1 MDDLLKEFLAET
13 IEALE
18 MLDSELVELEQR
30 PGDPQLLGSIFR
42 IMHTIK
48 GTCGFL
54 GLPRLESVAHAAEDV
69 LGKIRDGELEVTA
82 EGVSLVLAALDRIKE
97 LIDGLGQLGEE
108 PKGSDEEIIAELQV
122 LASRKGPAG
131 TPVAPVEA
139 EIEEDAIA
147 EAEMAAA
154 CDVEVDE
161 SRLDGIYQRV
171 GGAAVFD
178 TAAETACTELLATT
192 SDHPDAETEMLNLQF
207 ALAGAFASAL
217 TGKPNAT
224 DDIDGVISGL
234 LSNGWN
240 ATELELLR
248 EEFGKALATLE
259 VGEEDIAL
267 VLSRFKLGEASSDTH
282 AAPAPVVLDDLPEI
296 EMVEDAPLAAVQ
308 PAQVKPAAPA
318 PVAVKAEAAKPEAA
332 KPVAKA
338 VTKIEDPELSSAAA
352 AVQAQP
358 QTLRV
363 NINVLENLMN
373 MVSELVLTRNQLLQT
388 LRGFS
393 DSPFAAPLQRLNQVT
408 TELQES
414 VMQTR
419 MQPIGNA
426 WSKLPRLVRDLTQDL
441 GKKIELVMTG
451 ADTELD
457 RQILE
462 SIKDPLTHMVRNSAD
477 HGLEEPDERRQ
488 AGKSETGRITLTA
501 RHEGGH
507 ILVEVGDDGRGL
519 STARIRAK
527 VIQNGLATEAQLE
540 GMSEQQ
546 IQQFIFRPGFSTAAA
561 VTSVSGRGVGMDV
574 VRTNIEKIGG
584 VIEFTSREGVGSR
597 FIIKIPLT
605 LAIVSALIVECGG
618 ERFAMPQSSVIE
630 LVRISKNSAKGVEM
644 INGQPVY
651 RLRDRLL
658 PLVALNDMLGLDRKV
673 EAGEGEGSELYVVV
687 AQVGSFVFGIIVDRV
702 FDTEE
707 IVVKPASRTLRHISL
722 FSGTT
727 ILGDGSV
734 IMILDPNGISAA
746 TSEATHE
753 AVDEDKSIAASS
765 NRHETVSMLVFK
777 AGSGG
782 NKAVPLSLIAR
793 LEEADLATT
802 EFAGERTV
810 LQYRGGLMPL
820 VGFDGRPAKR
830 EGQHPILVFAEGD
843 RMCGLVV
850 DEVVDI
856 VEGSLDLQ
864 LVSGGAEAGLLG
876 SSIIDGKS
884 TDVIDTVH
892 YLRQSDAAWFELQTH
907 EPYGVE
913 SERRVLLVEDSSF
926 FRNLLMPMLKM
937 AGYRVTIAEH
947 AEAALGLCREEG
959 EEFDIIVSDIEMPGL
974 SGFDLAKT
982 LRAEPK
988 WKKTPMVALS
998 SHASPQDFERG
1009 RTAGFT
1015 EYVTKLDPKA
1025 LLTSLSRV
1033 LAAGDE
1039 DRESAA

>member
-13 IEALE
+13 QEALE

-69 LGKIRDGELEVTA
+69 LGKIRDGELVVTA
-82 EGVSLVLAALDRIKE
+82 QGVSLVLGALERIKE
-97 LIDGLGQLGEE
+97 LIDALGQLGEE
-108 PKGSDEEIIAELQV
+108 PKGSDADIIDDLHL
-122 LASRKGPAG
+122 LASGELPAEG
-131 TPVAPVEA
+131 ADD
-139 EIEEDAIA
+139 EEDFDADIAFEATA
-147 EAEMAAA
+147 EA
-154 CDVEVDE
+154 VVVDE
-161 SRLDGIYQRV
+161 SRLPGIYQRV

-178 TAAETACTELLATT
+178 TAAETACTELLSATA
-192 SDHPDAETEMLNLQF
+192 DHADSETEMLNLQF

-217 TGKPNAT
+217 SGKDGAS
-224 DDIDGVISGL
+224 DDIDGVIAGL
-234 LSNGWN
+234 VSNGWSSN
-240 ATELELLR
+240 ELQLLR
-248 EEFGKALATLE
+248 EEFGKALGTLE
-259 VGEEDIAL
+259 VADEDVAV
-267 VLSRFKLGEASSDTH
+267 VLSRFKVEGATATVASNT
-282 AAPAPVVLDDLPEI
+282 VVLDDI
-296 EMVEDAPLAAVQ
+296 VEDELVE
-308 PAQVKPAAPA
+308 VE
-318 PVAVKAEAAKPEAA
+318 VVKA
-332 KPVAKA
+332 PVAKA
-338 VTKIEDPELSSAAA
+338 AAPKAAKPAKKALKAEKVEEADVSSAAA

-388 LRGFS
+388 LRGFT
-393 DSPFAAPLQRLNQVT
+393 DSPFSAPLQRLNQVT

-426 WSKLPRLVRDLTQDL
+426 WSKLPRLVRDLTQEL

-477 HGLEEPDERRQ
+477 HGLELPEERRE
-488 AGKSETGRITLTA
+488 AGKGECGRILLNA

-507 ILVEVGDDGRGL
+507 ILVEVSDDGRGL
-519 STARIRAK
+519 PTSRIRAK

-540 GMSEQQ
+540 GMTEQQ

-584 VIEFTSREGVGSR
+584 VIEFTSREGQGSR

-630 LVRISKNSAKGVEM
+630 LVRISKNSAKGVEL
-644 INGQPVY
+644 INGHPVY

-658 PLVALNDMLGLDRKV
+658 PLIALNEMLGLDRKP
-673 EAGEGEGSELYVVV
+673 EGEGNELYVVV

-753 AVDEDKSIAASS
+753 AEDDKVAAAAS

-777 AGSGG
+777 AGAGG
-782 NKAVPLSLIAR
+782 NKAVPLSLIAS
-793 LEEADLATT
+793 LEEADLSTA

-810 LQYRGGLMPL
+810 IQYRGGLMPL
-820 VGFDGRPAKR
+820 VGFDGLPAKR

-864 LVSGGAEAGLLG
+864 LVSGGTEAGLLG

-907 EPYGVE
+907 EPFGTE

-947 AEAALGLCREEG
+947 AEAALGICNDG
-959 EEFDIIVSDIEMPGL
+959 NEEFDIIVSDIEMPGL
-974 SGFDLAKT
+974 SGFDLART
-982 LRAEPK
+982 LRADDK
-988 WKKTPMVALS
+988 WKDTPMVALS

-1009 RTAGFT
+1009 RNAGFT

-1033 LAAGDE
+1033 LAAGDNE
-1039 DRESAA
+1039 RESAA

>member
-13 IEALE
+13 VEALE

-54 GLPRLESVAHAAEDV
+54 GLPRLETVAHAAEDI
-69 LGKIRDGELEVTA
+69 LGKIRDGELNVSQEA
-82 EGVSLVLAALDRIKE
+82 VSLVLAALDRIKE
-97 LIDGLGQLGEE
+97 LIDALARLGEE
-108 PKGSDEEIIAELQV
+108 PKGSDEDIIDELHLMASGQMPASVQV
-122 LASRKGPAG
+122 DEAD
-131 TPVAPVEA
+131 VAPVEA
-139 EIEEDAIA
+139 SLEG
-147 EAEMAAA
+147 
-154 CDVEVDE
+154 
-161 SRLDGIYQRV
+161 LYQRV

-178 TAAETACTELLATT
+178 TAAEQACSEIMAAT
-192 SDHPDAETEMLNLQF
+192 SDHSDAEGEMLNLQF

-217 TGKPNAT
+217 SGKEGAGE
-224 DDIDGVISGL
+224 DVDGVIASLVASGW
-234 LSNGWN
+234 SAG
-240 ATELELLR
+240 ELQLLR
-248 EEFGKALATLE
+248 DEFGKALGSLE
-259 VGEEDIAL
+259 VADGDIAA
-267 VLSRFKLGEASSDTH
+267 VLSRFKLGE
-282 AAPAPVVLDDLPEI
+282 P
-296 EMVEDAPLAAVQ
+296 
-308 PAQVKPAAPA
+308 K
-318 PVAVKAEAAKPEAA
+318 PVAPKPEATKMPA
-332 KPVAKA
+332 KPKA
-338 VTKIEDPELSSAAA
+338 REAAA
-352 AVQAQP
+352 EADHAPSASASQS

-388 LRGFS
+388 LRS
-393 DSPFAAPLQRLNQVT
+393 VTDSPFSAPLQRLNQVT

-426 WSKLPRLVRDLTQDL
+426 WSKLPRLVRDLTQEL

-477 HGLEEPDERRQ
+477 HGLELPEERRA
-488 AGKSETGRITLTA
+488 AGKGECGSITLSA

-507 ILVEVGDDGRGL
+507 ILVEVADDGRGL
-519 STARIRAK
+519 PTSRIRAK
-527 VIQNGLATEAQLE
+527 VIQNGLATEAQLD

-546 IQQFIFRPGFSTAAA
+546 IQQFIFRAGFSTASA

-584 VIEFTSREGVGSR
+584 VIEFSSTEGEGSR
-597 FIIKIPLT
+597 FVIKIPLT

-618 ERFAMPQSSVIE
+618 ERFAMPQSSVVE
-630 LVRISKNSAKGVEM
+630 LVRIGRNSTQGVEM
-644 INGQPVY
+644 INGHPVY

-658 PLVALNDMLGLDRKV
+658 PLVALNELLGLDRKI
-673 EAGEGEGSELYVVV
+673 EADGEGCDLYVVV

-746 TSEATHE
+746 TSGAAHE
-753 AVDEDKSIAASS
+753 AQSKEAAQSVS
-765 NRHETVSMLVFK
+765 GVGRHETVSMLVFR
-777 AGSGG
+777 AGTSG

-793 LEEADLATT
+793 LEEADLATA
-802 EFAGERTV
+802 EQAGDRTV

-820 VGFDGRPAKR
+820 VGFDGLPAPR
-830 EGQHPILVFAEGD
+830 EGKHPILVFAEGE

-876 SSIIDGKS
+876 SSIIAGKS

-907 EPYGVE
+907 EPFGAE

-947 AEAALGLCREEG
+947 GEAALGICHNG

-974 SGFDLAKT
+974 SGFDLART
-982 LRAEPK
+982 LRSDSR
-988 WKKTPMVALS
+988 WKDVPMVALS
-998 SHASPQDFERG
+998 SHANPQDFERG
-1009 RTAGFT
+1009 RNAGFT
-1015 EYVTKLDPKA
+1015 DYVTKLDPKA
-1025 LLTSLSRV
+1025 LLTALSRV
-1033 LAAGDE
+1033 LATDTTERE
-1039 DRESAA
+1039 DAA

>member
-1 MDDLLKEFLAET
+1 
-13 IEALE
+13 
-18 MLDSELVELEQR
+18 
-30 PGDPQLLGSIFR
+30 
-42 IMHTIK
+42 
-48 GTCGFL
+48 
-54 GLPRLESVAHAAEDV
+54 
-69 LGKIRDGELEVTA
+69 
-82 EGVSLVLAALDRIKE
+82 
-97 LIDGLGQLGEE
+97 
-108 PKGSDEEIIAELQV
+108 
-122 LASRKGPAG
+122 
-131 TPVAPVEA
+131 
-139 EIEEDAIA
+139 
-147 EAEMAAA
+147 
-154 CDVEVDE
+154 
-161 SRLDGIYQRV
+161 
-171 GGAAVFD
+171 
-178 TAAETACTELLATT
+178 
-192 SDHPDAETEMLNLQF
+192 
-207 ALAGAFASAL
+207 
-217 TGKPNAT
+217 
-224 DDIDGVISGL
+224 
-234 LSNGWN
+234 
-240 ATELELLR
+240 
-248 EEFGKALATLE
+248 
-259 VGEEDIAL
+259 
-267 VLSRFKLGEASSDTH
+267 
-282 AAPAPVVLDDLPEI
+282 
-296 EMVEDAPLAAVQ
+296 
-308 PAQVKPAAPA
+308 
-318 PVAVKAEAAKPEAA
+318 
-332 KPVAKA
+332 
-338 VTKIEDPELSSAAA
+338 
-352 AVQAQP
+352 
-358 QTLRV
+358 
-363 NINVLENLMN
+363 
-373 MVSELVLTRNQLLQT
+373 
-388 LRGFS
+388 
-393 DSPFAAPLQRLNQVT
+393 
-408 TELQES
+408 
-414 VMQTR
+414 MQTR

-426 WSKLPRLVRDLTQDL
+426 WSKLPRLVRDLTQEL

-477 HGLEEPDERRQ
+477 HGLEEPEDRRA
-488 AGKSETGRITLTA
+488 AGKSETGRILLDA

-507 ILVEVGDDGRGL
+507 ILVEVSDDGRGL
-519 STARIRAK
+519 PTSRIRAK
-527 VIQNGLATEAQLE
+527 VVQNGLATDAQLD
-540 GMSEQQ
+540 GMTEQQ

-584 VIEFTSREGVGSR
+584 VIEFTSREGQGSR

-630 LVRISKNSAKGVEM
+630 LVRISKNSAKGVEL
-644 INGQPVY
+644 INGHPVY

-658 PLVALNDMLGLDRKV
+658 PLVALNGILGLDRKP
-673 EAGEGEGSELYVVV
+673 GEESSELYVVV

-746 TSEATHE
+746 TSEVTHE
-753 AVDEDKSIAASS
+753 AASEDKAAAAVSS
-765 NRHETVSMLVFK
+765 RHEAVSMLVFK
-777 AGSGG
+777 AGAGG

-793 LEEADLATT
+793 LEEADLSTA

-810 LQYRGGLMPL
+810 IQYRGGLMPL
-820 VGFDGRPAKR
+820 VGFDGLPARR
-830 EGQHPILVFAEGD
+830 EGHHPILVFAEGD

-864 LVSGGAEAGLLG
+864 LVSGGTEAGLLG

-907 EPYGVE
+907 EPFGVE

-947 AEAALGLCREEG
+947 GEAALRICNDEN

-974 SGFDLAKT
+974 SGFDLART
-982 LRAEPK
+982 LRKDDK
-988 WKKTPMVALS
+988 WKETPIVALS
-998 SHASPQDFERG
+998 SHANPQDFERG
-1009 RTAGFT
+1009 RNAGFT

-1033 LAAGDE
+1033 LAAD
-1039 DRESAA
+1039 DTRESAA

>member
-13 IEALE
+13 QEALE

-54 GLPRLESVAHAAEDV
+54 GLPRLEFVAHAAEDV
-69 LGKIRDGELEVTA
+69 LGKIRDGELVVTA
-82 EGVSLVLAALDRIKE
+82 QGVSLVLGALDRIKE
-97 LIDGLGQLGEE
+97 LIDALGQLGEE
-108 PKGSDEEIIAELQV
+108 PKGSDADIIDDLHL
-122 LASRKGPAG
+122 LASGDLPAEG
-131 TPVAPVEA
+131 ADDEESFAAAVAPEVT
-139 EIEEDAIA
+139 A
-147 EAEMAAA
+147 EA
-154 CDVEVDE
+154 VVVDE
-161 SRLDGIYQRV
+161 SRLPGLYQRV

-178 TAAETACTELLATT
+178 TAAETACSELLSVA
-192 SDHPDAETEMLNLQF
+192 SDHADAETEMLNLQF

-217 TGKPNAT
+217 SGKDGAS
-224 DDIDGVISGL
+224 DDIDGVIAGL
-234 LSNGWN
+234 VNNGWSAN
-240 ATELELLR
+240 ELQLLR
-248 EEFGKALATLE
+248 EGFGKALGTLE
-259 VGEEDIAL
+259 VAEEDVAV
-267 VLSRFKLGEASSDTH
+267 VLSRFKVEGAPV
-282 AAPAPVVLDDLPEI
+282 AAVSNIVVLDD
-296 EMVEDAPLAAVQ
+296 MVEDNDVPDM
-308 PAQVKPAAPA
+308 QVEAEVEVVKA
-318 PVAVKAEAAKPEAA
+318 PVARAVPPKGAKPAKKAPKAEK
-332 KPVAKA
+332 V
-338 VTKIEDPELSSAAA
+338 EDVDLSSAAA

-388 LRGFS
+388 LRGFT
-393 DSPFAAPLQRLNQVT
+393 DSPFSAPLQRLNQVT

-426 WSKLPRLVRDLTQDL
+426 WSKLPRLVRDLTQEL

-477 HGLEEPDERRQ
+477 HGLELPEERRE
-488 AGKSETGRITLTA
+488 AGKAECGRILLDA

-507 ILVEVGDDGRGL
+507 ILVEVSDDGRGL
-519 STARIRAK
+519 PTSRIRAK

-584 VIEFTSREGVGSR
+584 VIEFTSREGQGSR

-630 LVRISKNSAKGVEM
+630 LVRISKNSAKGVEL
-644 INGQPVY
+644 INGHPVY

-658 PLVALNDMLGLDRKV
+658 PLVALNEMLGLDRKP
-673 EAGEGEGSELYVVV
+673 EGEGNELYVVV

-753 AVDEDKSIAASS
+753 AVDDKVAATVSS
-765 NRHETVSMLVFK
+765 RHETVSMLVFK

-793 LEEADLATT
+793 LEEADLSTA

-810 LQYRGGLMPL
+810 IQYRGGLMPL
-820 VGFDGRPAKR
+820 VGFDGLPAAR
-830 EGQHPILVFAEGD
+830 DGQHPILVFAEGD

-864 LVSGGAEAGLLG
+864 LVSGGAERGLLG

-907 EPYGVE
+907 EPFGSE

-947 AEAALGLCREEG
+947 AEAALGICNDGNEK
-959 EEFDIIVSDIEMPGL
+959 FDIIVSDIEMPGL
-974 SGFDLAKT
+974 SGFDLART
-982 LRAEPK
+982 LRADDK
-988 WKKTPMVALS
+988 WKATPMVALS

-1009 RTAGFT
+1009 RHAGFT

-1033 LAAGDE
+1033 LAAGDNE
-1039 DRESAA
+1039 RESAA

>member
-122 LASRKGPAG
+122 LASGKAPAG
-131 TPVAPVEA
+131 MPVASAEGDVETGELA
-139 EIEEDAIA
+139 GPEMLEEAS
-147 EAEMAAA
+147 
-154 CDVEVDE
+154 VEVDE

-178 TAAETACTELLATT
+178 TAAETACTELLATS
-192 SDHPDAETEMLNLQF
+192 SDHPDAEAEMLNLQF

-217 TGKPNAT
+217 TGKPDAT

-234 LSNGWN
+234 MANGWN
-240 ATELELLR
+240 ATELQLLR

-267 VLSRFKLGEASSDTH
+267 VLSRFKLDGSSDEMPVTSDM
-282 AAPAPVVLDDLPEI
+282 PEELPEEVVDEPVV
-296 EMVEDAPLAAVQ
+296 VAA
-308 PAQVKPAAPA
+308 AAKA
-318 PVAVKAEAAKPEAA
+318 KPVAPQPVAAKPEVA
-332 KPVAKA
+332 KPVAKS
-338 VTKIEDPELSSAAA
+338 VTKIDDPELSSAAA

-477 HGLEEPDERRQ
+477 HGLEEPEERRE
-488 AGKSETGRITLTA
+488 AGKSETGRITLSA

-658 PLVALNDMLGLDRKV
+658 PLVALNDMLGLDRKI

-753 AVDEDKSIAASS
+753 AVDEDKAVAASS

-793 LEEADLATT
+793 LEEADLSTT

-947 AEAALGLCREEG
+947 AEAALGICREEG

-982 LRAEPK
+982 LRAEAK
-988 WKKTPMVALS
+988 WKSTPMVALS

-1009 RTAGFT
+1009 RNAGFT

-1033 LAAGDE
+1033 LAAGEE

>member
-13 IEALE
+13 QEALE

-69 LGKIRDGELEVTA
+69 LGRVRDGELVVTP

-97 LIDGLGQLGEE
+97 LIDCLGQVGEE
-108 PKGSDEEIIAELQV
+108 PQGSDDDVIDALHL
-122 LASRKGPAG
+122 LASGKSFSVVVEEEAG
-131 TPVAPVEA
+131 AGA
-139 EIEEDAIA
+139 FDGI
-147 EAEMAAA
+147 
-154 CDVEVDE
+154 EVDE
-161 SRLDGIYQRV
+161 SRLDGIYKRV

-178 TAAETACTELLATT
+178 TAAESACTELLAVT
-192 SDHPDAETEMLNLQF
+192 SDHADAEIEMLNLQF

-217 TGKPNAT
+217 SGKADAS
-224 DDIDGVISGL
+224 DDIDGVITGL
-234 LSNGWN
+234 LASGWSSN
-240 ATELELLR
+240 ELVLLR
-248 EEFGKALATLE
+248 EEFGKALGSLE
-259 VGEEDIAL
+259 VAEEDVAL
-267 VLSRFKLGEASSDTH
+267 VLSRFKIANTTTDLATDV
-282 AAPAPVVLDDLPEI
+282 APAPVVDDFDETEEVAL
-296 EMVEDAPLAAVQ
+296 APTIAKPVPTSVA
-308 PAQVKPAAPA
+308 PKPAA
-318 PVAVKAEAAKPEAA
+318 KIAAKTEE
-332 KPVAKA
+332 VDVTSA
-338 VTKIEDPELSSAAA
+338 VA

-373 MVSELVLTRNQLLQT
+373 MVSELVLTRNQLMQT
-388 LRGFS
+388 LRGFT

-426 WSKLPRLVRDLTQDL
+426 WSKLPRLVRDLTQEL
-441 GKKIELVMTG
+441 SKKIELVMTG

-477 HGLEEPDERRQ
+477 HGLETPEERRA
-488 AGKSETGRITLTA
+488 AGKSELGRITLNA

-507 ILVEVGDDGRGL
+507 ILVEVSDDGRGL
-519 STARIRAK
+519 PTSRIRAK

-546 IQQFIFRPGFSTAAA
+546 IQQFIFRAGFSTASA

-584 VIEFTSREGVGSR
+584 VIEFTSREGQGSR

-605 LAIVSALIVECGG
+605 LAIVSALIVECCG

-630 LVRISKNSAKGVEM
+630 LVRISKNSGKGVEM
-644 INGQPVY
+644 INGHPVY

-658 PLVALNDMLGLDRKV
+658 PLVALNEMLGLDRKL
-673 EAGEGEGSELYVVV
+673 EAGEGESSELYVVV

-746 TSEATHE
+746 TSEAGHD
-753 AVDEDKSIAASS
+753 AVAAEEKVKAVVSS
-765 NRHETVSMLVFK
+765 RHESVSMLVFR
-777 AGSGG
+777 AGDGG

-793 LEEADLATT
+793 LEEADLTT
-802 EFAGERTV
+802 AEYAGERTV
-810 LQYRGGLMPL
+810 IQYRGGLMPL
-820 VGFDGRPAKR
+820 VGFNGEPALR
-830 EGQHPILVFAEGD
+830 EGKHPILVFAEGD

-864 LVSGGAEAGLLG
+864 LVSGGTEAGLLG

-892 YLRQSDAAWFELQTH
+892 YLRKSDAAWFELHTH
-907 EPYGVE
+907 EPFGIE
-913 SERRVLLVEDSSF
+913 NERRVLLVEDSSF

-947 AEAALGLCREEG
+947 GEAALTICNDEG
-959 EEFDIIVSDIEMPGL
+959 EDFDIIVSDIEMPGL
-974 SGFDLAKT
+974 SGFDLARA
-982 LRAEPK
+982 LRLEDK
-988 WKKTPMVALS
+988 WKSTPIVALS
-998 SHASPQDFERG
+998 SHANPQDFERG
-1009 RTAGFT
+1009 RDAGFT

-1033 LAAGDE
+1033 LAAGE
-1039 DRESAA
+1039 TERESAA

>member
-13 IEALE
+13 QEALE

-69 LGKIRDGELEVTA
+69 LGRVRDGELVVTP

-97 LIDGLGQLGEE
+97 LIDGLGHTGEE
-108 PKGSDEEIIAELQV
+108 PQGSDEDVIDALHV
-122 LASRKGPAG
+122 LASGDGA
-131 TPVAPVEA
+131 VADEEEFAA
-139 EIEEDAIA
+139 E
-147 EAEMAAA
+147 EAEMAEA
-154 CDVEVDE
+154 VEVDE
-161 SRLDGIYQRV
+161 SRLDGIYKRV

-178 TAAETACTELLATT
+178 TAAETACTELLAVTA
-192 SDHPDAETEMLNLQF
+192 DHADADTEMLNLQF

-217 TGKPNAT
+217 SGKEDAS
-224 DDIDGVISGL
+224 DDIDGVIAGL
-234 LSNGWN
+234 LNNGWN
-240 ATELELLR
+240 SSELALLR
-248 EEFGKALATLE
+248 EEFGKALGALE
-259 VGEEDIAL
+259 VAEEDIAV
-267 VLSRFKLGEASSDTH
+267 VLSRFKIESAPAV
-282 AAPAPVVLDDLPEI
+282 AAAPVVEDFAAEDEF
-296 EMVEDAPLAAVQ
+296 EAVEVVEAV
-308 PAQVKPAAPA
+308 APA
-318 PVAVKAEAAKPEAA
+318 PVAAKPAPKAATKPAAPKAAAKPAA
-332 KPVAKA
+332 KA
-338 VTKIEDPELSSAAA
+338 EDADVSSAAA

-373 MVSELVLTRNQLLQT
+373 MVSELVLTRNQLMQT
-388 LRGFS
+388 LRGFT

-426 WSKLPRLVRDLTQDL
+426 WSKLPRLVRDLTQEL
-441 GKKIELVMTG
+441 SKKIELEMTG

-477 HGLEEPDERRQ
+477 HGLETPEERRA
-488 AGKSETGRITLTA
+488 AGKPELGRITLNA

-519 STARIRAK
+519 PTSRIRAK
-527 VIQNGLATEAQLE
+527 VVQNGLATEAQLE

-546 IQQFIFRPGFSTAAA
+546 IQQFIFRAGFSTASA

-584 VIEFTSREGVGSR
+584 VIEFTSREGQGSR
-597 FIIKIPLT
+597 FVIKIPLT

-630 LVRISKNSAKGVEM
+630 LVRISKKSAMGVET
-644 INGQPVY
+644 INGHPVY

-658 PLVALNDMLGLDRKV
+658 PLVALNEMLGLDDGT
-673 EAGEGEGSELYVVV
+673 EMEEGEGNELYVVV
-687 AQVGSFVFGIIVDRV
+687 TQVGSFVFGIIVDRV

-707 IVVKPASRTLRHISL
+707 IVVKPTSRTLRHISL

-746 TSEATHE
+746 TSEAGHDTTTANEKVE
-753 AVDEDKSIAASS
+753 AAVSS
-765 NRHETVSMLVFK
+765 RRESVSMLVFK
-777 AGSGG
+777 AGEGG
-782 NKAVPLSLIAR
+782 NKAVPLSLVAR
-793 LEEADLATT
+793 LEEADLSTA

-810 LQYRGGLMPL
+810 IQYRGGLMPL
-820 VGFDGRPAKR
+820 VGFNGEPAARDGK
-830 EGQHPILVFAEGD
+830 HPILVFAEGE

-864 LVSGGAEAGLLG
+864 LVSGGTEAGLLG

-907 EPYGVE
+907 EPFGIE
-913 SERRVLLVEDSSF
+913 NERRVLLVEDSSF

-937 AGYRVTIAEH
+937 AGYSVTIAEH
-947 AEAALGLCREEG
+947 GEAALTICNDEG
-959 EEFDIIVSDIEMPGL
+959 GEFDIIVSDIEMPGL
-974 SGFDLAKT
+974 SGFDLARA
-982 LRAEPK
+982 LRLEDK
-988 WKKTPMVALS
+988 WKFTPIVALS
-998 SHASPQDFERG
+998 SHANPKDFERG
-1009 RTAGFT
+1009 REAGFT

-1033 LAAGDE
+1033 LAAGDNE
-1039 DRESAA
+1039 RENAA

>member
-13 IEALE
+13 QEALE

-30 PGDPQLLGSIFR
+30 PSDPQLLGSIFR

-69 LGKIRDGELEVTA
+69 LGKIRDGELVVTA
-82 EGVSLVLAALDRIKE
+82 EGVSLVLVALDRIKE

-108 PKGSDEEIIAELQV
+108 PKGSDADIIDALHV
-122 LASRKGPAG
+122 LASGEM
-131 TPVAPVEA
+131 PVA
-139 EIEEDAIA
+139 A
-147 EAEMAAA
+147 EAEEVEMAEVAA
-154 CDVEVDE
+154 VEVDE
-161 SRLDGIYQRV
+161 SRLDGLYQRV

-178 TAAETACTELLATT
+178 TAAETACTELLSVT

-217 TGKPNAT
+217 TGKEGAT
-224 DDIDGVISGL
+224 DDIDGVIAGL
-234 LSNGWN
+234 LSSGWN
-240 ATELELLR
+240 DNELQLLR
-248 EEFGKALATLE
+248 EEFGKALGELE
-259 VGEEDIAL
+259 VPQEDVAV
-267 VLSRFKLGEASSDTH
+267 VLSRFKVSDAASSPAEVPLVLDDVDETEMVEEVAPVAIA
-282 AAPAPVVLDDLPEI
+282 AAPA
-296 EMVEDAPLAAVQ
+296 
-308 PAQVKPAAPA
+308 KPAAA
-318 PVAVKAEAAKPEAA
+318 KKAAS
-332 KPVAKA
+332 KPVAKFESP
-338 VTKIEDPELSSAAA
+338 KSDDSDISSAAA

-373 MVSELVLTRNQLLQT
+373 MVSELVLTRNQLMQT
-388 LRGFS
+388 LRGFT

-477 HGLEEPDERRQ
+477 HGLEEPEERRE
-488 AGKSETGRITLTA
+488 AGKAETGRIRLNA

-507 ILVEVGDDGRGL
+507 ILVEVSDDGRGL
-519 STARIRAK
+519 STARIRSK
-527 VIQNGLATEAQLE
+527 VVQNGLASDAQLDA
-540 GMSEQQ
+540 MTEQQ

-584 VIEFTSREGVGSR
+584 VIEFSSKEGVGSR

-630 LVRISKNSAKGVEM
+630 LVRISAKSQKGVEM
-644 INGQPVY
+644 INGHPVY

-658 PLVALNDMLGLDRKV
+658 PLVALNEMLGLDPKV
-673 EAGEGEGSELYVVV
+673 ESETGEGNERYVVV

-746 TSEATHE
+746 TSEANHE
-753 AVDEDKSIAASS
+753 AAEDEAVKASISS
-765 NRHETVSMLVFK
+765 RNEMVSMLVFR
-777 AGSGG
+777 AGVGG

-793 LEEADLATT
+793 LEEADLSTA

-810 LQYRGGLMPL
+810 IQYRGGLMPL
-820 VGFDGRPAKR
+820 VGFDGRPAQRDGK
-830 EGQHPILVFAEGD
+830 HPILVFAEGD

-864 LVSGGAEAGLLG
+864 LVSGGGEAGLLG

-892 YLRQSDAAWFELQTH
+892 YLRQSDADWFEAQTV
-907 EPYGVE
+907 EPFG
-913 SERRVLLVEDSSF
+913 SDGERNVLLVEDSSF

-947 AEAALGLCREEG
+947 AEAALEICADRDG
-959 EEFDIIVSDIEMPGL
+959 FDLIISDIEMPGL
-974 SGFDLAKT
+974 SGFDLART
-982 LRAEPK
+982 LRSEAK
-988 WKKTPMVALS
+988 WKSTPIVALS

-1009 RTAGFT
+1009 RKAGFT

-1025 LLTSLSRV
+1025 LLNSLSRV
-1033 LAAGDE
+1033 LAAGSDDE
-1039 DRESAA
+1039 RESAA

>member
-13 IEALE
+13 QEALE

-69 LGKIRDGELEVTA
+69 LGKIRDNELTVTA
-82 EGVSLVLAALDRIKE
+82 EGVSLVLGALDRIKE
-97 LIDGLGQLGEE
+97 LIDALGQSGEE
-108 PKGSDEEIIAELQV
+108 PKGTDEDIIDDLHL
-122 LASRKGPAG
+122 LASGKLPSASDAG
-131 TPVAPVEA
+131 AEKESGGAEDVA
-139 EIEEDAIA
+139 A
-147 EAEMAAA
+147 EAVA
-154 CDVEVDE
+154 VDE
-161 SRLDGIYQRV
+161 SRLPGIYQRV

-178 TAAETACTELLATT
+178 TAAETACTELLSVT
-192 SDHPDAETEMLNLQF
+192 SDHADAEAEMLNLQF

-217 TGKPNAT
+217 SGKDGAN
-224 DDIDGVISGL
+224 DDIDGVIAGLVNSGWS
-234 LSNGWN
+234 SN
-240 ATELELLR
+240 ELQLLR
-248 EEFGKALATLE
+248 EEFGKALGTLE
-259 VGEEDIAL
+259 VADEDVAV
-267 VLSRFKLGEASSDTH
+267 VLSRFKVEGTPAVTAS
-282 AAPAPVVLDDLPEI
+282 APIVLDDIVEDDFEEPAAEVVKPVAAKAVAKPAAAKKAAAPKA
-296 EMVEDAPLAAVQ
+296 EKVEDADV
-308 PAQVKPAAPA
+308 
-318 PVAVKAEAAKPEAA
+318 
-332 KPVAKA
+332 
-338 VTKIEDPELSSAAA
+338 SSAAA

-393 DSPFAAPLQRLNQVT
+393 DSPFSAPLQRLNQVT

-426 WSKLPRLVRDLTQDL
+426 WSKLPRLVRDLTQEL

-477 HGLEEPDERRQ
+477 HGLEEPEDRRA
-488 AGKSETGRITLTA
+488 AGKSETGRILLNA

-507 ILVEVGDDGRGL
+507 ILVEVSDDGRGL
-519 STARIRAK
+519 PTSRIRAK
-527 VIQNGLATEAQLE
+527 VVQNGLATDAQLD
-540 GMSEQQ
+540 GMTEQQ

-584 VIEFTSREGVGSR
+584 VIEFTSREGQGSR

-630 LVRISKNSAKGVEM
+630 LVRISKNSAKGVEL
-644 INGQPVY
+644 INGHPVY

-658 PLVALNDMLGLDRKV
+658 PLVALNGILGLDRKP
-673 EAGEGEGSELYVVV
+673 GEESNELYVVV

-753 AVDEDKSIAASS
+753 AASEEKAAAAVSS
-765 NRHETVSMLVFK
+765 RHETVSMLVFK
-777 AGSGG
+777 AGAGG

-793 LEEADLATT
+793 LEEADLSTA

-810 LQYRGGLMPL
+810 IQYRGGLMPL
-820 VGFDGRPAKR
+820 VGFDGLPAKR

-864 LVSGGAEAGLLG
+864 LVSGGTEAGLLG

-907 EPYGVE
+907 EPFGVE

-947 AEAALGLCREEG
+947 GEAALRICNDENG
-959 EEFDIIVSDIEMPGL
+959 EFDIIVSDIEMPGL
-974 SGFDLAKT
+974 SGFDLART
-982 LRAEPK
+982 LRADDK
-988 WKKTPMVALS
+988 WKETPIVALS
-998 SHASPQDFERG
+998 SHANPQDFERG
-1009 RTAGFT
+1009 RNAGFT

-1033 LAAGDE
+1033 LAAD
-1039 DRESAA
+1039 DTRESAA

>member
-13 IEALE
+13 VEALE

-54 GLPRLESVAHAAEDV
+54 GLPRLETVAHAAEDI
-69 LGKIRDGELEVTA
+69 LGKIRDGELSVSQEA
-82 EGVSLVLAALDRIKE
+82 VSLVLAALDRIKE
-97 LIDGLGQLGEE
+97 LIDALARLGEE
-108 PKGSDEEIIAELQV
+108 PKGSDEDIIDDLH
-122 LASRKGPAG
+122 LMASGKMPAAMQAG
-131 TPVAPVEA
+131 EADVVE
-139 EIEEDAIA
+139 D
-147 EAEMAAA
+147 
-154 CDVEVDE
+154 EV
-161 SRLDGIYQRV
+161 SLDGLYQRI

-178 TAAETACTELLATT
+178 TAAEQACGELMAAT
-192 SDHPDAETEMLNLQF
+192 SDHPDAESEMLNLQF

-217 TGKPNAT
+217 SGKDGAGE
-224 DDIDGVISGL
+224 DVDGVIAGL
-234 LSNGWN
+234 VANGWS
-240 ATELELLR
+240 AGELQLLR
-248 EEFGKALATLE
+248 DEFGKALGSLE
-259 VGEEDIAL
+259 VADGDVAA
-267 VLSRFKLGEASSDTH
+267 VLSRFKIGES
-282 AAPAPVVLDDLPEI
+282 
-296 EMVEDAPLAAVQ
+296 
-308 PAQVKPAAPA
+308 KPAAPESKTTNEEPA
-318 PVAVKAEAAKPEAA
+318 PKAEAPKAPAKPKAREA
-332 KPVAKA
+332 
-338 VTKIEDPELSSAAA
+338 SAEADHA
-352 AVQAQP
+352 PSTSASQS

-388 LRGFS
+388 LRS
-393 DSPFAAPLQRLNQVT
+393 VTDSPFSAPLQRLNQVT

-426 WSKLPRLVRDLTQDL
+426 WSKLPRLVRDLTQEL

-477 HGLEEPDERRQ
+477 HGLELPEERRA
-488 AGKSETGRITLTA
+488 AGKGECGSITLSA

-507 ILVEVGDDGRGL
+507 ILVEVADDGRGL
-519 STARIRAK
+519 PTSRIRAK
-527 VIQNGLATEAQLE
+527 AIQNGLATEAQLD

-546 IQQFIFRPGFSTAAA
+546 IQQFIFRAGFSTASA
-561 VTSVSGRGVGMDV
+561 VTAVSGRGVGMDV

-584 VIEFTSREGVGSR
+584 VIEFSSTEGEGSR
-597 FIIKIPLT
+597 FVIKIPLT

-630 LVRISKNSAKGVEM
+630 LVRIGRNSAQGVEM
-644 INGQPVY
+644 INGHPVY

-658 PLVALNDMLGLDRKV
+658 PLVALNELLGLDRKI
-673 EAGEGEGSELYVVV
+673 EADGEGGDLYVVV

-746 TSEATHE
+746 TSGAAHE
-753 AVDEDKSIAASS
+753 AQSKEAAQAASGAGG
-765 NRHETVSMLVFK
+765 HETVSMLVFR
-777 AGSGG
+777 AGNSG

-793 LEEADLATT
+793 LEEADLAVA
-802 EFAGERTV
+802 EQAGDRTV

-820 VGFDGRPAKR
+820 VGFDGLPAPR
-830 EGQHPILVFAEGD
+830 EGKHPILVFAEGE

-876 SSIIDGKS
+876 SSIIAGKS

-907 EPYGVE
+907 EPFGVE

-947 AEAALGLCREEG
+947 GEAALGICRDG

-974 SGFDLAKT
+974 SGFDLART
-982 LRAEPK
+982 LRGDAR
-988 WKKTPMVALS
+988 WKDVPMVALS
-998 SHASPQDFERG
+998 SHANPQDFERG
-1009 RTAGFT
+1009 RNAGFT
-1015 EYVTKLDPKA
+1015 DYVTKLDPKA

-1033 LAAGDE
+1033 LAADTTE
-1039 DRESAA
+1039 RENAA

>member
-13 IEALE
+13 SEALE

-54 GLPRLESVAHAAEDV
+54 GLPRLEHVAHAAEDV
-69 LGKIRDGELEVTA
+69 LGKIRDGELAVSQEA
-82 EGVSLVLAALDRIKE
+82 VSLVLAALDRIKE
-97 LIDGLGQLGEE
+97 LIEALGQLGEE
-108 PKGSDEEIIAELQV
+108 PKGSDEEIINDLR
-122 LASRKGPAG
+122 LMASGQM
-131 TPVAPVEA
+131 PVAA
-139 EIEEDAIA
+139 QEDIA
-147 EAEMAAA
+147 EAGVIEEPAA
-154 CDVEVDE
+154 EV
-161 SRLDGIYQRV
+161 SIDGLYQRV

-178 TAAETACTELLATT
+178 TAAEQACTELMATT
-192 SDHPDAETEMLNLQF
+192 AAHPDAEAEMLNLQF

-217 TGKPNAT
+217 SGRDGAAE
-224 DDIDGVISGL
+224 DVDGVIAGL
-234 LSNGWN
+234 VANGWSGP
-240 ATELELLR
+240 ELQLLR
-248 EEFGKALATLE
+248 EEFGKALGTLE
-259 VGEEDIAL
+259 VADADVAA
-267 VLSRFKLGEASSDTH
+267 VLSRFKLEEPVAPKA
-282 AAPAPVVLDDLPEI
+282 AAPKAAPKAE
-296 EMVEDAPLAAVQ
+296 AP
-308 PAQVKPAAPA
+308 KAPA
-318 PVAVKAEAAKPEAA
+318 PVAPKPARQKTVTNAAEATGEPEHAPSA
-332 KPVAKA
+332 
-338 VTKIEDPELSSAAA
+338 SAA
-352 AVQAQP
+352 QS

-388 LRGFS
+388 LRS
-393 DSPFAAPLQRLNQVT
+393 VTDSPFSAPLQRLNQVT

-426 WSKLPRLVRDLTQDL
+426 WSKLPRLVRDLTQEL
-441 GKKIELVMTG
+441 GKKIDLVMTG

-477 HGLEEPDERRQ
+477 HGLELPEERRA
-488 AGKSETGRITLTA
+488 AGKPECGSITLSA

-507 ILVEVGDDGRGL
+507 ILVEVADNGRGL
-519 STARIRAK
+519 PTSRIRAK
-527 VIQNGLATEAQLE
+527 AIQNGLATEAQLE

-546 IQQFIFRPGFSTAAA
+546 IQQFIFRPGFSTASA

-584 VIEFTSREGVGSR
+584 VIEFSSTEGEGSR
-597 FIIKIPLT
+597 FVIKIPLT

-630 LVRISKNSAKGVEM
+630 LVRISRNSTQTVEM
-644 INGQPVY
+644 INGHPVY

-658 PLVALNDMLGLDRKV
+658 PLVALNELLGLDRKI
-673 EAGEGEGSELYVVV
+673 EADGEGSELYVVV

-746 TSEATHE
+746 TSGANHE
-753 AVDEDKSIAASS
+753 AQSKEAAVFTTGAG
-765 NRHETVSMLVFK
+765 RHETVSMLVFR
-777 AGSGG
+777 AGTDG

-793 LEEADLATT
+793 LEEADLTT
-802 EFAGERTV
+802 AEQAGDRTV

-820 VGFDGRPAKR
+820 VGFDGEPALRDGK
-830 EGQHPILVFAEGD
+830 HPILVFAEGD

-850 DEVVDI
+850 DEVIDI

-876 SSIIDGKS
+876 SSIIAGKS

-907 EPYGVE
+907 EPFGVE

-947 AEAALGLCREEG
+947 GEAALSICRDG

-974 SGFDLAKT
+974 SGFDLART
-982 LRAEPK
+982 LRGDDR
-988 WKKTPMVALS
+988 WKDIPMVALS
-998 SHASPQDFERG
+998 SHANPQDFERG
-1009 RTAGFT
+1009 RNAGFT
-1015 EYVTKLDPKA
+1015 DYVTKLDPKA

-1033 LAAGDE
+1033 LAADNTE
-1039 DRESAA
+1039 RENAA

>member
-13 IEALE
+13 SEALE

-54 GLPRLESVAHAAEDV
+54 GLPRLETVAHAAEDV
-69 LGKIRDGELEVTA
+69 LGKIRDGELQVSPEA
-82 EGVSLVLAALDRIKE
+82 VSLVLAALDRIKE
-97 LIDGLGQLGEE
+97 LIEALATLGEE
-108 PKGSDEEIIAELQV
+108 PKGSDDEVINDLRLMASGQMPAATVVEE
-122 LASRKGPAG
+122 
-131 TPVAPVEA
+131 EA
-139 EIEEDAIA
+139 EEAVVA
-147 EAEMAAA
+147 EAPLEG
-154 CDVEVDE
+154 
-161 SRLDGIYQRV
+161 LYQRV

-178 TAAETACTELLATT
+178 TAAEQACTELMAAT
-192 SDHPDAETEMLNLQF
+192 SAHPDAEAEMLSLQF
-207 ALAGAFASAL
+207 ALAGAFTSAL
-217 TGKPNAT
+217 SGKDGAT
-224 DDIDGVISGL
+224 DDIDGVITGL
-234 LSNGWN
+234 VANGWS
-240 ATELELLR
+240 AGELQLLR
-248 EEFGKALATLE
+248 EEFGKALGTLE
-259 VGEEDIAL
+259 VAEADVSA
-267 VLSRFKLGEASSDTH
+267 VLSRFKLDEPKA
-282 AAPAPVVLDDLPEI
+282 AAPKPIAP
-296 EMVEDAPLAAVQ
+296 
-308 PAQVKPAAPA
+308 
-318 PVAVKAEAAKPEAA
+318 KAEAPKTEAPKAAPKAAAPKPAKTESADADHP
-332 KPVAKA
+332 
-338 VTKIEDPELSSAAA
+338 SAAA
-352 AVQAQP
+352 AAQS

-388 LRGFS
+388 LRSVS
-393 DSPFAAPLQRLNQVT
+393 DSPFSAPLQRLNQVT

-426 WSKLPRLVRDLTQDL
+426 WSKLPRLVRDLTQEL
-441 GKKIELVMTG
+441 CKKIELVMTG

-477 HGLEEPDERRQ
+477 HGLEEPEDRRA
-488 AGKSETGRITLTA
+488 AGKPECGSITLSA

-507 ILVEVGDDGRGL
+507 ILVEVADDGRGL
-519 STARIRAK
+519 PTSRIRAK
-527 VIQNGLATEAQLE
+527 VIQNGLATEAQLD
-540 GMSEQQ
+540 GMTEQQ
-546 IQQFIFRPGFSTAAA
+546 IQQFIFRPGFSTASA

-584 VIEFTSREGVGSR
+584 VIEFSSTEGQGSR
-597 FIIKIPLT
+597 FVIKIPLT

-630 LVRISKNSAKGVEM
+630 LVRISRNSPQGVEM
-644 INGQPVY
+644 INGHPVY

-658 PLVALNDMLGLDRKV
+658 PLVALNELLGLDRKI
-673 EAGEGEGSELYVVV
+673 EAEGEGGELYVVV

-746 TSEATHE
+746 TSGANHE
-753 AVDEDKSIAASS
+753 AQAKESVQVSQRG
-765 NRHETVSMLVFK
+765 RHETVSMLVFR
-777 AGSGG
+777 AGGEG

-793 LEEADLATT
+793 LEEADLSTA
-802 EFAGERTV
+802 EQAGDRTV

-820 VGFDGRPAKR
+820 VNFDGAPAARTGK
-830 EGQHPILVFAEGD
+830 HPILVFAEGE

-876 SSIIDGKS
+876 SSIIAGKS

-907 EPYGVE
+907 EPFGVQ

-947 AEAALGLCREEG
+947 GEAALGICRDG

-974 SGFDLAKT
+974 SGFDLART
-982 LRAEPK
+982 LKSDER
-988 WKKTPMVALS
+988 WKDVPMVALS
-998 SHASPQDFERG
+998 SHANPQDFERG
-1009 RTAGFT
+1009 KNAGFT
-1015 EYVTKLDPKA
+1015 DYVTKLDPKA

-1033 LAAGDE
+1033 LAE
-1039 DRESAA
+1039 DATEREDAA